1 MDVFYQVFML
11 LVLAHISKAAF
22 YQNYEK
28 KLAVEFYKD
37 LISTEQQRAYNYT
50 KRTDNSEFF
59 EGNGDT
65 TQSIGKAK
73 IQEFLKMLVVNNIN
87 CGAHL

>member
-1 MDVFYQVFML
+1 MDTFLPAFLFVILM
-11 LVLAHISKAAF
+11 HISEPKF

-28 KLAVEFYKD
+28 NLAIEFYKD
-37 LISTEQQRAYNYT
+37 LVTTEQQRAFNYT

-65 TQSIGKAK
+65 TQSIGKK
-73 IQEFLKMLVVNNIN
+73 TILIL
-87 CGAHL
+87 LYLY